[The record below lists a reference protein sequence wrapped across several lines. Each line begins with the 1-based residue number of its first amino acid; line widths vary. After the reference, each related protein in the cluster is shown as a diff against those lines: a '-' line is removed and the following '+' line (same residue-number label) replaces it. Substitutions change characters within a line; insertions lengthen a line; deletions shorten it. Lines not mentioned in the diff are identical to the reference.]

1 MLAMTAH
8 AQITFLEAASEY
20 IGSAVDDQLEAGARR
35 LSGNFAKRVIDLIGA
50 IVGLLLLSPI
60 LVVIA
65 VAICLE
71 TRGWPIFTQERTGL
85 RGQTFVIYK
94 FRTMRVCDRRGDE
107 VVQAQR
113 DDVRVTFLG
122 RLLRRTS
129 IDELP
134 QLLNVILGEM
144 SLIGPRPHAV
154 PHDIH
159 YAALVPG
166 YNARFLAKPGLT
178 GLAQVSGFRGRTPQ
192 PGDMA
197 LRIEKDIEYIRRWS
211 FWFDLEILFRTPLV
225 LTFHPM
231 AF

>member
-1 MLAMTAH
+1 MTAH

-20 IGSAVDDQLEAGARR
+20 IGSTVDDQLEAGARR
-35 LSGNFAKRVIDLIGA
+35 LSGNSAKRIVDLIGA
-50 IVGLLLLSPI
+50 MLGLLLLSP
-60 LVVIA
+60 LLAVIA
-65 VAICLE
+65 VAISLE

-94 FRTMRVCDRRGDE
+94 FRTMRVCDRRGDV

>member
-1 MLAMTAH
+1 MRAMTAH

-20 IGSAVDDQLEAGARR
+20 IGSTVDDQLEAGARR
-35 LSGNFAKRVIDLIGA
+35 LSGNSAKRIVDLIGA
-50 IVGLLLLSPI
+50 MLGLLLLSP
-60 LVVIA
+60 LLAVIA
-65 VAICLE
+65 VAISLE

-94 FRTMRVCDRRGDE
+94 FRTMRVCDRRGDV

>member
-1 MLAMTAH
+1 MTAH

-20 IGSAVDDQLEAGARR
+20 IGSTVDDQLEAGARR

>member
-1 MLAMTAH
+1 MRTMTAH
-8 AQITFLEAASEY
+8 AQITFLEVATEY
-20 IGSAVDDQLEAGARR
+20 IGSPVDGQLEAGARR
-35 LSGNFAKRVIDLIGA
+35 LSGNFAKRITDLIGA
-50 IVGLLLLSPI
+50 TLGLILLAPFL
-60 LVVIA
+60 LVIA
-65 VAICLE
+65 LIISLE

-85 RGQTFVIYK
+85 RGRTFVIYK
-94 FRTMRVCDRRGDE
+94 FRTMRVCDRRGDV
-107 VVQAQR
+107 VVQALR
-113 DDVRVTFLG
+113 DDVRVTLFG
-122 RLLRRTS
+122 RILRRTS

-134 QLLNVILGEM
+134 QLLNVVRGEM

-159 YAALVPG
+159 YAALVTG
-166 YNARFLAKPGLT
+166 YNSRFLAKPGLT

-197 LRIEKDIEYIRRWS
+197 RRIEKDIEYIRRWS
-211 FWFDLEILFRTPLV
+211 LWFDLGILFRTPLV